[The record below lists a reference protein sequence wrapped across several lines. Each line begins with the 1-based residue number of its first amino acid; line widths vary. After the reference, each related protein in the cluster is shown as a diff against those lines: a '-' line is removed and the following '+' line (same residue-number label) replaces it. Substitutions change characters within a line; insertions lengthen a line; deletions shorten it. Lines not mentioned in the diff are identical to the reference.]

1 MSKTKNLKH
10 RLRTDPDG
18 MLGWMDG
25 GYLPQVSY
33 ESTEITGIQLSM
45 MLDGHEDVYVLTILP
60 SDEYAENKYHILSFF
75 ACIYMIYYVRG
86 ISCRILLSVPKY
98 LPTNNYTKKS
108 HPPIFDEILE
118 DVTLFL
124 FESAESIRVRFT
136 LTECFEQCASVPCA
150 RAECFAHFVLVF
162 SLLWI

>member
-45 MLDGHEDVYVLTILP
+45 MLDGHEDVYILSILP
-60 SDEYAENKYHILSFF
+60 GDEYGSYDAWLRRMGSDDMVHML
-75 ACIYMIYYVRG
+75 
-86 ISCRILLSVPKY
+86 
-98 LPTNNYTKKS
+98 TKRARD
-108 HPPIFDEILE
+108 PE
-118 DVTLFL
+118 DVVVAALGEL
-124 FESAESIRVRFT
+124 PEYIG
-136 LTECFEQCASVPCA
+136 
-150 RAECFAHFVLVF
+150 LV
-162 SLLWI
+162 

>member
-25 GYLPQVSY
+25 GHLPHLFY

-60 SDEYAENKYHILSFF
+60 GDEYGMYDAWLRRMGREDMVHML
-75 ACIYMIYYVRG
+75 
-86 ISCRILLSVPKY
+86 
-98 LPTNNYTKKS
+98 TKRARD
-108 HPPIFDEILE
+108 PE
-118 DVTLFL
+118 DVVVAAIGELPEYIGL
-124 FESAESIRVRFT
+124 I
-136 LTECFEQCASVPCA
+136 
-150 RAECFAHFVLVF
+150 
-162 SLLWI
+162 